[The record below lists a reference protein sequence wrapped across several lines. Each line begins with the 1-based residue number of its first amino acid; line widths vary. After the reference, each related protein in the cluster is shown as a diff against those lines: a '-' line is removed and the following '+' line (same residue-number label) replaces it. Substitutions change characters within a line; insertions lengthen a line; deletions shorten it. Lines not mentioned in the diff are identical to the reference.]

1 MKTEF
6 NGAGGVGGSSFRWRQ
21 RLRQSGGEA
30 KMAFDTSGSS
40 GDGREGGAA
49 SASASAG
56 AVMASP
62 AVVGDN
68 SDNGRGG
75 DGGGSSDG
83 GCVDSGG
90 GGSVDGGSVDNDVSD
105 DDGCGGGDGC
115 DGGAETVMTAVATA
129 MVGVK
134 RQQSTCNGSVK
145 GGRWTRA
152 RQRVTTNN
160 KNAWPMMRVATKRA
174 ARAMATVTRVASE
187 RRQRW

>member
-1 MKTEF
+1 
-6 NGAGGVGGSSFRWRQ
+6 
-21 RLRQSGGEA
+21 
-30 KMAFDTSGSS
+30 MAFDTSGGG

-49 SASASAG
+49 SASVSAG
-56 AVMASP
+56 AVMAAA

-68 SDNGRGG
+68 SDNGCGG
-75 DGGGSSDG
+75 NGGGSSDG
-83 GCVDSGG
+83 GCVDSGD

-105 DDGCGGGDGC
+105 DGGCGGGDGC

-129 MVGVK
+129 TVGVK
-134 RQQSTCNGSVK
+134 RQQSTSHGSVE

-160 KNAWPMMRVATKRA
+160 KNVWPMMRAATKKV

-187 RRQRW
+187 RRQQW